1 MKKQITGTVELSYK
15 KGGIEYNY
23 SNNIYVNIVKK
34 GYDHDTKK
42 FFKLIEKAI
51 KNNKN
56 NSYSIKINAIDFLN
70 DKDLVNQ
77 ELNYD
82 NGIYTMSLSDYK
94 FSQKEI
100 DRKTFNILVK
110 NYIDNIY
117 EDLSKYVS

>member
-1 MKKQITGTVELSYK
+1 MNKITGTIELSYK
-15 KGGIEYNY
+15 NGGIEYNY
-23 SNNIYVNIVKK
+23 SNNIYVNITKK
-34 GYDHDTKK
+34 GYDYDTKK

-56 NSYSIKINAIDFLN
+56 SSYCIKINAIDFLN

>member
-1 MKKQITGTVELSYK
+1 MNKITGTIELSYK
-15 KGGIEYNY
+15 NGGIEYNY
-23 SNNIYVNIVKK
+23 SNNIYVNITKK
-34 GYDHDTKK
+34 GYDYDTKK

-82 NGIYTMSLSDYK
+82 NDIYRMTLNDYT
-94 FSQKEI
+94 FSERAI